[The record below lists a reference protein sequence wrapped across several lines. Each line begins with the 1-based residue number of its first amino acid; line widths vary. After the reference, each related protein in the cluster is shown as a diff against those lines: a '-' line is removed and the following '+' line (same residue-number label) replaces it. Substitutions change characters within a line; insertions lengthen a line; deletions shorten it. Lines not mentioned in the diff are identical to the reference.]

1 MQRNIAFELS
11 CNLGII
17 YGTESNLMT
26 EEIVNY
32 ITENVPDGTPIMP
45 IQKAAH
51 HVLLDQPIELA
62 ASIREIAISWL

>member
-1 MQRNIAFELS
+1 
-11 CNLGII
+11 
-17 YGTESNLMT
+17 MT

-32 ITENVPDGTPIMP
+32 ITENVPDGTPIMA

-62 ASIREIAISWL
+62 ASIKKLQISGFIGEK